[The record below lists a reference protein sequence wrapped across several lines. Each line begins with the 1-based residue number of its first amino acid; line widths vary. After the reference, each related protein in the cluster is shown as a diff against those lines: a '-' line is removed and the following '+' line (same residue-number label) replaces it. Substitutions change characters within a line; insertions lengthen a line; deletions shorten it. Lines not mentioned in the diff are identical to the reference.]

1 MIIVIALTLLKNKL
15 NRKNITIQCDNMVSV
30 TAINSGS
37 SRNRKIL
44 NCMRELHKMSALLSC
59 EVRAVYLSTQQ
70 NRWADALSRW
80 HFDNKSEE
88 MLCENDKF
96 HNRNEVQVGPE
107 QWESVAE
114 CEM

>member
-1 MIIVIALTLLKNKL
+1 
-15 NRKNITIQCDNMVSV
+15 
-30 TAINSGS
+30 
-37 SRNRKIL
+37 
-44 NCMRELHKMSALLSC
+44 MSALLSC

-70 NRWADALSRW
+70 NRWADAHLKMTTLIVNLRKCI
-80 HFDNKSEE
+80 F
-88 MLCENDKF
+88 ENEKF

>member
-1 MIIVIALTLLKNKL
+1 
-15 NRKNITIQCDNMVSV
+15 MVSV

-37 SRNRKIL
+37 SRNRKIQ
-44 NCMRELHKMSALLSC
+44 NCLRELHKMSALLSC
-59 EVRAVYLSTQQ
+59 EVREVYLSTQQ
-70 NRWADALSRW
+70 NRLAYALSRW
-80 HFDNKSEE
+80 HLDSKFEE
-88 MLCENDKF
+88 MFRENDKF